1 MQRGITAGADKTVV
15 FLGSLFFVHRNV
27 RTHTSDTGLGAANGQ
42 MRGRRPTT
50 NLTLCSGT
58 LIRARQTV
66 PSLSQGPASAGPCD
80 SAEWGPQQMCKLVTV
95 RRFKRDELTLPQHTS
110 QFVRSV

>member
-1 MQRGITAGADKTVV
+1 MQRGITAGADKAVV

-27 RTHTSDTGLGAANGQ
+27 RTHTSDTGLGAANRQ

-66 PSLSQGPASAGPCD
+66 PSLSSGPCD